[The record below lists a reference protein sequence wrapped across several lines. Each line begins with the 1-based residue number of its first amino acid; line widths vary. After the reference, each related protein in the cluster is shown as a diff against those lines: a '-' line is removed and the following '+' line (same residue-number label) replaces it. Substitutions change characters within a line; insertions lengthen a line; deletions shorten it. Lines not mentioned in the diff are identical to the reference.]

1 MARIDSQLLFLTTSP
16 RTPEKMIPE
25 IGLLVEHFAGD
36 HWDNE
41 TQCAFMDI
49 LRKEQFFNGK
59 GENDPAFSARDRI
72 NRAPKSL
79 GFVVLSPHIFITPA
93 GQALLTSKR
102 KEEVFLRQMLKF
114 QVPSPYHKPTAKA
127 ASFWIKPYLEILR
140 LVRTIGTLRF
150 DELQI
155 FGMQLT
161 DWRNFENI
169 VQKIETFRIAKVE
182 NQGSYKAFKAEYLR
196 NELTRIFEERIIN
209 GETQTRESSD
219 ASLDKFL
226 RTQSSNMR
234 DYADACFRYLRATGL
249 VNVSHIGK
257 SLSIVP
263 ERVEDVDYI
272 LQTIDRNPCFVNSE
286 QDYIHYLGDAK
297 VPQLLTDDRQRLI
310 AKLHTEFPQVAFN
323 QDAEISVLK
332 DLLADLTEQRK
343 TDTLSKQ
350 VVEIKDYK
358 LYDDIQS
365 TFKQIEQKELYDAP
379 LMLEWNTWRAMT
391 MLDGGEIK
399 ANLNFDDFGKPLSTA
414 QGNMADIVCDYGDF
428 GLSVEVTMA
437 SGQKQYEME
446 GEPVAR
452 HLGKLK
458 RAIKKPAYCLFIAPT
473 INEACIAYFFMLHK
487 TNLTFY
493 GGQSTIIPL
502 PLNIFQKMLEDSRKA
517 SYVPQPQQ
525 IKHLFEYSNEVAS
538 LCNNES
544 TWYEQILAKV
554 MNWLG

>member
-1 MARIDSQLLFLTTSP
+1 MKHFNKDIKILLEYWQDSFRGFHPVMFDEDVYDSCSDDISSLPPFYL
-16 RTPEKMIPE
+16 
-25 IGLLVEHFAGD
+25 GLVKHCFGD
-36 HWDNE
+36 YYE
-41 TQCAFMDI
+41 
-49 LRKEQFFNGK
+49 L
-59 GENDPAFSARDRI
+59 
-72 NRAPKSL
+72 
-79 GFVVLSPHIFITPA
+79 TPA

-102 KEEVFLRQMLKF
+102 KEEVLLRQMLKF

-127 ASFWIKPYLEILR
+127 ASFWVKPYLEILR
-140 LVRTIGTLRF
+140 LVRTMGTLRF

-161 DWRNFENI
+161 DWRNFESI
-169 VQKIETFRIAKVE
+169 VRKIETFRIAKIGH
-182 NQGSYKAFKAEYLR
+182 QGSYNAFKAEYLR
-196 NELTRIFEERIIN
+196 NELTRIFEERIMN
-209 GETQTRESSD
+209 GETQTRESND

-226 RTQSSNMR
+226 RTQSGNMR

-249 VNVSHIGK
+249 VNVSHVGK

-263 ERVEDVDYI
+263 ERTEDVDYI
-272 LQTIDRNPCFVNSE
+272 LQTIDRNPCFIENE
-286 QDYIHYLGDAK
+286 RDYIEYLGNAEI
-297 VPQLLTDDRQRLI
+297 PQLLTDDRQRLV
-310 AKLHTEFPQVAFN
+310 AKLHTEFPQVGFD
-323 QDAEISVLK
+323 QETETSVLK
-332 DLLADLTEQRK
+332 ELLADLTEQRK
-343 TDTLSKQ
+343 TDTLSRQ

-358 LYDDIQS
+358 LYDDIQN
-365 TFKQIEQKELYDAP
+365 TFRQIEKKELYDAP

-458 RAIKKPAYCLFIAPT
+458 RTIEKPAYCLFIAPT

-493 GGQSTIIPL
+493 GGKSTIIPL

-517 SYVPQPQQ
+517 SYVPQPKQV
-525 IKHLFEYSNEVAS
+525 KRLFEYSNEVAE
-538 LCNNES
+538 LCDNENI
-544 TWYEQILAKV
+544 WYEQIMAKA
-554 MNWLG
+554 MNWLE